1 MAGPFD
7 KDALATPRIPASE
20 YKPKFLDD
28 LRARKQ
34 VMKVEEGWSGDA
46 TKLPPGVHWVLYPN
60 GDLQRVDMN

>member
-1 MAGPFD
+1 MAATFN

-34 VMKVEEGWSGDA
+34 VTKVDEGWGGDA
-46 TKLPPGVHWVLYPN
+46 TTLPPGVNWVIYPN
-60 GDLQRVDMN
+60 GDLQRIDMN